1 MTKIELLAPA
11 GDLARA
17 KVAYRYGADAVYVG
31 GKRFSLR
38 ARASN
43 FELADLKEAAD
54 FAHDLG
60 KKLYVTVNMIA
71 HEEDM
76 VELEVYLLEL
86 ERIKVDA
93 IIVASLYIAQLAQ
106 TLKCSYEV
114 HLSTQLSVTNS
125 ATIAYYK
132 SHGVDRIVLARE
144 LDLDSI
150 AKISSTSQLPTEVFI
165 HGGMCTNF
173 SGRCTLSNDMTL
185 RDANRGGCAQ
195 SCRWTYELTHLDEII
210 SLKDNP
216 FTMGSKDL
224 ETLDDIE
231 DMIKAGVIS
240 FKIEGRMKS
249 AYYIAVIVKTYR
261 TWIDA
266 LVSGSA
272 NSSLKQHLKQEI
284 RMAEN
289 RLTFGGFLRAIP
301 DQNGQVYV
309 TQEDSVVQN
318 FIGTVLE
325 VNGEEA
331 IIEIRNK
338 VSLGQTLEVFSP
350 QRLTESFVLDR
361 MCDETGQDLSM
372 INKPLSKITMRIPV
386 DVQQGDFIRRK
397 EEQ

>member
-1 MTKIELLAPA
+1 MNKIELLAPA

-17 KVAYRYGADAVYVG
+17 KVAYLYGADAVYVG

-54 FAHDLG
+54 FAHNLG
-60 KKLYVTVNMIA
+60 KKLFVTVNMIA

-76 VELEVYLLEL
+76 VQLEEYLLEL

-93 IIVASLYIAQLAQ
+93 IIVASLYIAQLAR
-106 TLKCSYEV
+106 TLKCTYEV

-125 ATIAYYK
+125 ATIAYYR

-150 AKISSTSQLPTEVFI
+150 AKISKTSQLPTEVFI

-195 SCRWTYELTHLDEII
+195 SCRWTYELTKENEII
-210 SLKDNP
+210 SLTDNP

-261 TWIDA
+261 IWIDA
-266 LVSGSA
+266 LLSNSA
-272 NSSLKQHLKQEI
+272 TESLKQQLKREL
-284 RMAEN
+284 RLAEN
-289 RLTFGGFLRAIP
+289 RLTFGGFLRAVP
-301 DQNGQVYV
+301 DKNGQVYV

-318 FIGTVLE
+318 FIGNVLS
-325 VNGEEA
+325 VVDQEA

-350 QRLTESFVLDR
+350 KRESESFVLR
-361 MCDETGQDLSM
+361 VMRDEAGQTLSM
-372 INKPLSKITMRIPV
+372 INIPLSKITMVIPV
-386 DVQQGDFIRRK
+386 DVHPGDFIRRK
-397 EEQ
+397 DDL